1 MPELKHERSLGELFG
16 DLAKETSALV
26 RQEVALAKVEL
37 SQKAALI
44 GRNVGYLLVGGAVLY
59 AAVLTLIATL
69 IIVLA
74 GVMSWWLASLIVGAL
89 LAIVGSL
96 LVSNALSALKN
107 ANLTPQQTVQTL
119 KEDAQWAKEQIK

>member
-16 DLAKETSALV
+16 DLANETSALV

-59 AAVLTLIATL
+59 AAVLTLIATV
-69 IIVLA
+69 IIILA
-74 GVMSWWLASLIVGAL
+74 GIMSWWLASLIVGAL

-96 LVSNALSALKN
+96 LVTNALSALKN
-107 ANLTPQQTVQTL
+107 ANLTPQQTVET
-119 KEDAQWAKEQIK
+119 